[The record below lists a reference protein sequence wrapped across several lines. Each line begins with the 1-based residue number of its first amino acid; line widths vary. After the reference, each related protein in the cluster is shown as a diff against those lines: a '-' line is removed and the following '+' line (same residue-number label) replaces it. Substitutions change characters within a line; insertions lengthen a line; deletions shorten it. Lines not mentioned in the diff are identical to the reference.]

1 MVPERARQLRELSVA
16 DLEAARAA
24 GEKLNMKVVGLL
36 RIAPDVTPE
45 LALAAL
51 GSVTVLGALQASA
64 EVKAALAD
72 RIE

>member
-1 MVPERARQLRELSVA
+1 ERKSLDLGLRDLSVA

-51 GSVTVLGALQASA
+51 GSVTVLGALQASPQ
-64 EVKAALAD
+64 VKAALAD